1 MLYEALKHIVM
12 KKSFLLIY
20 VLMMT
25 LVLSAQAQTSPDA
38 KKDVA
43 DIRKLYAEAKKEMDG
58 LDKMEREGLPPNKT
72 VFSSNYNEAGTG
84 PTKEVIT

>member
-1 MLYEALKHIVM
+1 M

-25 LVLSAQAQTSPDA
+25 FVLSAQAQTSPET

-43 DIRKLYAEAKKEMDG
+43 DIRKLYTEAKKEIDG

-72 VFSSNYNEAGTG
+72 VFTV
-84 PTKEVIT
+84 TITRQERGRQKR

>member
-1 MLYEALKHIVM
+1 M

-25 LVLSAQAQTSPDA
+25 FVLSAQAQTSPET

-43 DIRKLYAEAKKEMDG
+43 DKRGNHLLLSRGLRRRGRNAAAPSVLYHPQIQRCRRRA
-58 LDKMEREGLPPNKT
+58 LPGIL
-72 VFSSNYNEAGTG
+72 VR
-84 PTKEVIT
+84 